1 VRLRTRATLASVLLA
16 VGLVAFAPLASAQ
29 DTTGGKVSAQQT
41 KELGEEG
48 KKAAEDN
55 GATKADAECVNTLV
69 KGGKVDDCQ
78 EAPSP
83 ILPET
88 SELVWAVISFVVLF
102 VLIWKLALPAV
113 KQGMDNRTA
122 RIKGDLDAAEAAKSD
137 ASTVLDEYRAQL
149 ADAKQESARIIEEA
163 RQSADALR
171 RDQEARLQAELAE
184 LRARAAA
191 DIESAK
197 AQAISDLRGDVAQ
210 LAIGAA
216 EVVVGRS
223 LDQASQV
230 QLIEDYIN
238 QVANQR

>member
-55 GATKADAECVNTLV
+55 GATKADAECVNKLV